1 MPRGPQP
8 RGKLVYFA
16 FNSKALTRLHHSQ
29 NQRVSNMKKLLAVA
43 LMTGTAIMGFAG
55 TATAEEN
62 PWMVRARVL
71 GVLPAEAGA
80 LSVGGTA
87 LQGGVDIGDQYVPEL
102 DITYFFTK
110 NIAAELIL
118 AVTPHDVKATNVTV
132 PGALTNAN
140 IDLGDVWLLPPTLTL
155 QYHFQNGT
163 RFKPYVGAGVNA
175 TFFFNEDAG
184 PVADGVDYDSSFGPA
199 LQAGFDYDL
208 DGKEGGW
215 ALNADIK
222 KVWINTDVTVD
233 FTTALGASV
242 NADVDIDPLIIGIG
256 LGYKF

>member
-29 NQRVSNMKKLLAVA
+29 NQRVSSMKKLLAVA

-215 ALNADIK
+215 ALNADMQI
-222 KVWINTDVTVD
+222 
-233 FTTALGASV
+233 SR
-242 NADVDIDPLIIGIG
+242 
-256 LGYKF
+256 KFGSTPMLRSTSQPP